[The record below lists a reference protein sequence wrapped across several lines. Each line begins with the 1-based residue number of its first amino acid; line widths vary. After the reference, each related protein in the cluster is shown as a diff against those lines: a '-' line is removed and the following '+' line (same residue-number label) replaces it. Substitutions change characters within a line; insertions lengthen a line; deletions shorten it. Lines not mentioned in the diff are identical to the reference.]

1 MVLAR
6 RPRYGYM
13 GNEGT
18 APKGVLYHITTF
30 IFIPR
35 NAVVY
40 LAEDLH
46 WNEDLVSE
54 VVAVMK
60 DFTGRQRIK
69 AGYSYMQ
76 GSPTLGIA

>member
-1 MVLAR
+1 MFEIMKLC
-6 RPRYGYM
+6 PRGFCITLRT
-13 GNEGT
+13 T
-18 APKGVLYHITTF
+18 A
-30 IFIPR
+30 FIPR

-40 LAEDLH
+40 LAEDLV
-46 WNEDLVSE
+46 WSEELVSE

-76 GSPTLGIA
+76 GSPTLGYA

>member
-1 MVLAR
+1 MFEIMKL
-6 RPRYGYM
+6 RPRRFCITLQT
-13 GNEGT
+13 T
-18 APKGVLYHITTF
+18 A
-30 IFIPR
+30 FIPR

-40 LAEDLH
+40 LAEDLV
-46 WNEDLVSE
+46 WSEELVSE

-76 GSPTLGIA
+76 GSPTLGYA

>member
-1 MVLAR
+1 
-6 RPRYGYM
+6 M

-46 WNEDLVSE
+46 WREDLVSE
-54 VVAVMK
+54 VVVAIK
-60 DFTGRQRIK
+60 EFTGHQRVK
-69 AGYSYMQ
+69 AGYSYMA
-76 GSPTLGIA
+76 GSPTLGYA

>member
-1 MVLAR
+1 MFEIMKL
-6 RPRYGYM
+6 RPRGSC
-13 GNEGT
+13 
-18 APKGVLYHITTF
+18 ITSQHSSLSLA
-30 IFIPR
+30 
-35 NAVVY
+35 AVVY

-69 AGYSYMQ
+69 AGYSYTQ
-76 GSPTLGIA
+76 GSPTLGYA

>member
-1 MVLAR
+1 
-6 RPRYGYM
+6 M

-40 LAEDLH
+40 LAEDLD
-46 WNEDLVSE
+46 WDEELVSE
-54 VVAVMK
+54 VVAAMK
-60 DFTGRQRIK
+60 DFTGHQRRIK
-69 AGYSYMQ
+69 AGYSHMA
-76 GSPTLGIA
+76 GSPVLGFA

>member
-1 MVLAR
+1 M
-6 RPRYGYM
+6 
-13 GNEGT
+13 
-18 APKGVLYHITTF
+18 
-30 IFIPR
+30 FIPR

-69 AGYSYMQ
+69 AGYSYKQ
-76 GSPTLGIA
+76 GSPTLGYA